1 MKDNSISM
9 LAMISLA
16 LYPLLCY
23 YVGPANI
30 SYGQILMMLFV
41 ALSIVKHSNNRFDY
55 PKGYFIF
62 WGYIAVITF
71 LMSMRPIDIIPGGVN
86 FFVWSLVLGV
96 SSRLYNEAYLRK
108 AMQFVL
114 LASSVVLMY
123 QIVIYE
129 TTGVR
134 ICAVLPL
141 SSQLSYA
148 NLTYQEMVLHQTNS
162 LSNRFSSFF
171 MEPSYFAQYCL
182 CFLVI
187 EMFCCQ
193 NRGKLLSKM
202 TIVSVLVLL
211 IIRSGVGLI
220 GLVIL
225 GLAKIWSLKKMMKK
239 SHFLVTLFLLIVIGG
254 FAINNF
260 LSSDYVLSLM
270 ERSEEF
276 ESENSSAYYRIVRGF
291 LVFDALPLLNKI
303 IGISS
308 ENLLSLNNLALSSMA
323 SGGSMLYF
331 NGFQTILI
339 RSGITGLLLLSCILI
354 NSARKGDSLTRMC
367 LFLLLSIS
375 LMEQIYLMA
384 PMLLL
389 MVVAT
394 GNNKQ
399 RFLITT
405 K

>member
-1 MKDNSISM
+1 M

-86 FFVWSLVLGV
+86 FFVWSLILGA

-114 LASSVVLMY
+114 LASSVVLIY
-123 QIVIYE
+123 QIFIYE
-129 TTGVR
+129 TTGVK

-148 NLTYQEMVLHQTNS
+148 GLTYQDMVLHQTSS
-162 LSNRFSSFF
+162 LGNRFSSFF

-187 EMFCCQ
+187 EMFCCH

-202 TIVSVLVLL
+202 TIISVLVLL

-225 GLAKIWSLKKMMKK
+225 GLAKIWRLKTTMKK
-239 SHFLVTLFLLIVIGG
+239 SQFLMMLFFLAVIGF

-260 LSSDYVLSLM
+260 LSSDYGSSLM
-270 ERSEEF
+270 ERSAEF
-276 ESENSSAYYRIVRGF
+276 ESDDSSAYYRIVRGF
-291 LVFDALPLLNKI
+291 LVFIDLPLLNKI
-303 IGISS
+303 IGMSS
-308 ENLLSLNNLALSSMA
+308 ADLLSFNSIALSSMA
-323 SGGSMLYF
+323 SSGSILYF
-331 NGFQTILI
+331 NGFQTLLI
-339 RSGITGLLLLSCILI
+339 RNGIIGLLLLSCILI

-367 LFLLLSIS
+367 LFLLLLIS

-399 RFLITT
+399 RFLFTT